1 MNSVNI
7 IGYLRENL
15 DEYYRTFE
23 YELPYFE
30 ENNTAVA
37 KIVVKYWTNQ
47 PKARLI
53 TLPENSRVAIQ
64 GHLDAH
70 EKFGTIL
77 IVEQVQVLR

>member
-7 IGYLRENL
+7 IGYLREIL
-15 DEYYRTFE
+15 DDYYRTFE